1 MDYTY
6 KIADEY
12 IHAQYFFNGIDDFLK
27 KHKIN
32 DAITIKNIK
41 LQVIEI
47 EKIYQ
52 QNNNI
57 LDLMLKTMRS
67 IKLINVNEKRVI
79 IYHPSTRERNK
90 FQISFFYNNMPTMHL
105 TKDTILDV
113 KKELIGYIN
122 SNFIYVEC
130 IVYVNEKSL

>member
-12 IHAQYFFNGIDDFLK
+12 IHAQYFFDNIDEFLQ

-57 LDLMLKTMRS
+57 LDIMLKTMRS

-79 IYHPSTRERNK
+79 I
-90 FQISFFYNNMPTMHL
+90 
-105 TKDTILDV
+105 
-113 KKELIGYIN
+113 
-122 SNFIYVEC
+122 
-130 IVYVNEKSL
+130 